1 MEELKSKIWEF
12 WQAKKL
18 PLILGL
24 SAIFLVGGWFYLIRS
39 PAESTDYS
47 LASAQTETWGAS
59 AETSVSSLSSNSAF
73 PVSSEVT
80 ERKMIYVDVKG
91 AVKKPGVYRLSNLAR
106 VSDAVAKAG
115 GATKDAWLDQ
125 VNLAY
130 HLEDEMLIY
139 VPTNG
144 QTDLPDSQAL
154 VGQNQANLATSNTD
168 KSSNASDQTGDK
180 INLNTASKEQLMTLS
195 GIGDKRADDIIAYRQ
210 ENGGF
215 KSLEDLQNVSGIGEK
230 TYAKLS
236 SQLAI

>member
-1 MEELKSKIWEF
+1 MEELKSKIWGF
-12 WQAKKL
+12 WQAKKM

-24 SAIFLVGGWFYLIRS
+24 STILLVGGWFYLSRN
-39 PAESTDYS
+39 PVESTDYS
-47 LASAQTETWGAS
+47 LASAQTETWG
-59 AETSVSSLSSNSAF
+59 TGVSSSSSSSVL
-73 PVSSEVT
+73 PTSSEVT
-80 ERKMIYVDVKG
+80 ERKTIYVDVKG
-91 AVKKPGVYRLSNLAR
+91 AVKKPGVYKISNLAR

-154 VGQNQANLATSNTD
+154 VGQNQDNLATSNTD

-215 KSLEDLQNVSGIGEK
+215 KRLEDLQNVSGIGEK
-230 TYAKLS
+230 TYAQLA

>member
-1 MEELKSKIWEF
+1 MEELKSKIWGF

-24 SAIFLVGGWFYLIRS
+24 STILLVGGWFYLSRN
-39 PAESTDYS
+39 PVESTDYS
-47 LASAQTETWGAS
+47 LASAQTETWG
-59 AETSVSSLSSNSAF
+59 TGVSSSSSSSVL
-73 PVSSEVT
+73 PISSEVT
-80 ERKMIYVDVKG
+80 ERKTIYVDVKG
-91 AVKKPGVYRLSNLAR
+91 AVKKPGVYKISNLAR

-154 VGQNQANLATSNTD
+154 VGQNQDNLATSNTD

-215 KSLEDLQNVSGIGEK
+215 KRLEDLQNVSGIGEK
-230 TYAKLS
+230 TYAQLA